1 MTAFDFEN
9 LLPPQLRLR
18 RSFADQKKQLKS
30 NRPKCHVSFANAM
43 NPYVTYNQK
52 ASANPGPSKALL
64 YVSRRV
70 VWGAVIIAMIV
81 SLPAIIS
88 GFASPILIPL
98 LLVVFCTVVA
108 MALVFRIRATRK
120 NWRTKTSRSSDSGF
134 VVDGYERAI
143 DGIEAE
149 VRPEIEMEYAE
160 EWNAS
165 GLIRR
170 WFLLRRIERKIAER
184 VAEQSKHI
192 SPNSLF

>member
-1 MTAFDFEN
+1 
-9 LLPPQLRLR
+9 
-18 RSFADQKKQLKS
+18 
-30 NRPKCHVSFANAM
+30 M

-160 EWNAS
+160 EWNVS

>member
-1 MTAFDFEN
+1 
-9 LLPPQLRLR
+9 
-18 RSFADQKKQLKS
+18 
-30 NRPKCHVSFANAM
+30 
-43 NPYVTYNQK
+43 
-52 ASANPGPSKALL
+52 
-64 YVSRRV
+64 
-70 VWGAVIIAMIV
+70 MIV

-88 GFASPILIPL
+88 WFASPILIPL

-149 VRPEIEMEYAE
+149 VRPEIEMEYAD

-165 GLIRR
+165 GLIKRL
-170 WFLLRRIERKIAER
+170 FLLRRIERKIAQR
-184 VAEQSKHI
+184 VAEQSEHI
-192 SPNSLF
+192 SPDSLF